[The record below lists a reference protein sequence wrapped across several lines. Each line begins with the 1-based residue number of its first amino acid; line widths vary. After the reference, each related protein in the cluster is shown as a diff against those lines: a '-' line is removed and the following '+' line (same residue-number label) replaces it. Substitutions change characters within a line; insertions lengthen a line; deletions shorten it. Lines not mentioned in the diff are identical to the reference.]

1 MLYLF
6 SFLVGVFITIIIF
19 NKPIKIE
26 INKTLKEEKAE
37 VGKPIATKI
46 EPDPKA
52 IEELNKLKQD
62 AEVYAGI
69 MNEFYGMDVIEDGK
83 GKEKE

>member
-6 SFLVGVFITIIIF
+6 SFLVGVFITIVIF

-37 VGKPIATKI
+37 VSNPVATKL

-52 IEELNKLKQD
+52 VEELNKLKQD